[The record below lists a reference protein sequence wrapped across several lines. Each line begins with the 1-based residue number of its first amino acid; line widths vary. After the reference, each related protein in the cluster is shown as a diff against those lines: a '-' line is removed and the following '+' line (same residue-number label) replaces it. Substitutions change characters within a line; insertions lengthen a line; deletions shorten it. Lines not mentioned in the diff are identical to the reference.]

1 MKQKNI
7 YSKMKAGVIL
17 SVFILLASSFTVAA
31 LNTEKQNIFL
41 IGERIDT
48 PSQSMSRDEYW
59 IHYDGDNFNGIG
71 LDGGGTFEG
80 AIRLT
85 SDELGSY
92 ASWSISTV
100 KVYSRSDLGVNS
112 SFLKIYE
119 QGTATTPGDVIV
131 LKEFTFPTEEQWFEI
146 DLDEPIVIDGSDDIW
161 VGIEVTH
168 VNGDYPLGI
177 DGGPAVVG
185 KSDWI
190 YADVLGGWVEMID
203 FDLNYNWNIRVQVE
217 EFNAPETTVELDGT
231 MEGDVYVS
239 NVTVTLSATDD
250 LSGVNYT
257 MYKLN
262 EDDWTMYTDTFTV
275 TEDGEYTLLFY
286 SVDYCGNVEEEQTEV
301 FTIQREQPG
310 ELVIEIIGGLGVSA
324 ILMNLG
330 ETEITD
336 IDWTIE
342 ISGALLFAGQS
353 KSGNIASIGPDSDE
367 MIGSMPIGIGPID
380 VTVTAGDVTETAS
393 GFLLLFFVLGM

>member
-1 MKQKNI
+1 MKQKKM

-41 IGERIDT
+41 IGEHIDN

-59 IHYDGDNFNGIG
+59 IHYDGDPALDIG
-71 LDGGGTFEG
+71 LSGGGTFIA

-85 SDELGSY
+85 ADELGSY
-92 ASWSISTV
+92 DAWSISTV
-100 KVYSRSDLGVNS
+100 KVRGNSDLGVNS
-112 SFLKIYE
+112 SSLKIYE
-119 QGTATTPGDVIV
+119 EGTPSLPGDLIV
-131 LKEFTFPTEEQWFEI
+131 SQAFDYPTGQVWFEVE
-146 DLDEPIVIDGSDDIW
+146 LDEPIVIDGSAELW
-161 VGIEVTH
+161 VGVEITH
-168 VNGDYPLGI
+168 LDADYPI
-177 DGGPAVVG
+177 AVDNGPIVPG

-190 YADVLGGWVEMID
+190 YADVLGGWFEMID

-217 EFNAPETTVELDGT
+217 EFNAPETTVEFDGT

-239 NVTVTLSATDD
+239 DVTVTLSATDD